1 MAEFSPLAV
10 DCTLPPFAADH
21 HLDGR
26 PVLPAVEAMELLAGC
41 AAGRFPGLDAAC
53 LTDLRF
59 EKFLFLDPPPP
70 ALQMGLE
77 WLARDAVSATL
88 QTRSRGR
95 RSAMTRVKIHAAMT
109 IGSVPPEASIR
120 APVLFFP
127 PQAEIET
134 VGAERIYPEL
144 VTFGPHYRNI
154 VGDLML
160 APQGAL
166 ARVGSPQEDGR
177 RFILG
182 SPYVLDAAF
191 HAACV
196 WGQRF
201 AATVAFPVG
210 LAARSIFVPTKLT
223 ETYWARVV
231 PQSRR
236 EKALVF
242 DIFIF
247 DGGGRRLH
255 EAAWGVRM
263 QDVTGGRRRPPA
275 WIVKGVPTAANSDLD
290 RFDELP
296 DE

>member
-10 DCTLPPFAADH
+10 DCAPPPFAADH

-41 AAGRFPGLDAAC
+41 AAGRYPGLDTAC

-77 WLARDAVSATL
+77 SSAPDAVSATL
-88 QTRSRGR
+88 QSRSRGR

-109 IGSVPPEASIR
+109 IGPVPPEASIR

-127 PQAEIET
+127 SEVEIKT
-134 VGAERIYPEL
+134 VSAERIYPEL

-166 ARVGSPQEDGR
+166 ARIGSPATDERG
-177 RFILG
+177 FILG

-191 HAACV
+191 HAACI
-196 WGQRF
+196 WSQRF
-201 AATVAFPVG
+201 AAVVAFPVG
-210 LAARSIFVPTKLT
+210 LAGRRIFVPTTMT

-231 PQSRR
+231 SLGSVGST
-236 EKALVF
+236 LVF

-247 DGGGRRLH
+247 DGSYRLR

-263 QDVTGGRRRPPA
+263 QDVSGGRRRPPA